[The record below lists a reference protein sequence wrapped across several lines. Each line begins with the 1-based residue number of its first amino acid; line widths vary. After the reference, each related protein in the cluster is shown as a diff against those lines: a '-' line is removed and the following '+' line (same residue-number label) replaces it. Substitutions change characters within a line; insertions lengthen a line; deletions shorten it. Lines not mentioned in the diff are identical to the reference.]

1 MVVCPRGDHEG
12 TETGAH
18 METMQGDG
26 CCSRGRAGCFGSTE
40 FRHLT
45 HNGGGGAVRE
55 DSLEEGHLRRSLMG
69 D

>member
-1 MVVCPRGDHEG
+1 MMACLRGDHEG

-26 CCSRGRAGCFGSTE
+26 CCRRGRTGCFGSTE

-45 HNGGGGAVRE
+45 HNGGGGGGQGRLPGGRTSKTA
-55 DSLEEGHLRRSLMG
+55 L
-69 D
+69 